1 MKTVE
6 KKMVVGKPMIFH
18 RNSQNY
24 TQNALIAAL
33 YAAGAKF

>member
-6 KKMVVGKPMIFH
+6 KKTGCGKPMIFH

-33 YAAGAKF
+33 FAAGAKI